1 MAHRPHPEHTPK
13 HRAEKPKPIR
23 DPIAAI
29 ERIDSRLTPET
40 ACIAIVSR
48 TRKVFKQQR
57 RAAG

>member
-1 MAHRPHPEHTPK
+1 MAHRPRPEHAPK
-13 HRAEKPKPIR
+13 RRAEKPKPIR

-48 TRKVFKQQR
+48 TRKVFRQR
-57 RAAG
+57 RVAG